1 MIQKNRRTVDT
12 YMKVGAKMRL
22 FKMLG
27 TRTAVEISQV
37 LSATDTQKLMR
48 ALDKVDEICSKAE
61 DNMFR
66 DHPDLT
72 DEYLDVFYGSTEM
85 EPRNDGMPD
94 RLVMLP
100 KARIGFVEVKAP
112 GKGPRPL
119 QVKRHKQLRDLGF
132 HVFILD
138 GPEQIPGILGE
149 IKED

>member
-37 LSATDTQKLMR
+37 LSATDTQKLML

-85 EPRNDGMPD
+85 EPRNDVD
-94 RLVMLP
+94 RKVIAM
-100 KARIGFVEVKAP
+100 AREAADGLF
-112 GKGPRPL
+112 KGTRN
-119 QVKRHKQLRDLGF
+119 
-132 HVFILD
+132 
-138 GPEQIPGILGE
+138 
-149 IKED
+149 

>member
-85 EPRNDGMPD
+85 EPRNDVD
-94 RLVMLP
+94 RKVIAM
-100 KARIGFVEVKAP
+100 AREAA
-112 GKGPRPL
+112 
-119 QVKRHKQLRDLGF
+119 
-132 HVFILD
+132 D
-138 GPEQIPGILGE
+138 GLFRGTRN
-149 IKED
+149 

>member
-66 DHPDLT
+66 DHPELP
-72 DEYLDVFYGSTEM
+72 DEYVDVFFGDTDKK
-85 EPRNDGMPD
+85 PRNSVDEMMID
-94 RLVMLP
+94 M
-100 KARIGFVEVKAP
+100 AIETASEYA
-112 GKGPRPL
+112 
-119 QVKRHKQLRDLGF
+119 KRKNN
-132 HVFILD
+132 
-138 GPEQIPGILGE
+138 
-149 IKED
+149 